1 MGLLNRTRVQGPH
14 LKYRFLSALL
24 ALSLLAGVPVA
35 RAESIF
41 TYTSGKLLLTGG
53 VSQVE
58 GAAGGGL
65 TPWATIGGYET
76 KDQIGANAFYT
87 TVDTQDYRITSQG
100 ALVGIHNRVE
110 LSYARQ
116 DFDTQAVGTA
126 LGLGYG
132 YTISQETVGV
142 KVRLLGDAILDQDHW
157 WPQVS
162 AGAQFKSNKNGA
174 LIKALG
180 AQDDQS
186 TDYYVSAT
194 KLYLAH
200 GLLVNGTLRATKAN
214 QFGILGYGGTDN
226 DYHLQFE
233 GSVAYLVSRR
243 LAIGA
248 EVRTKPDNLAVAKE
262 GAAVDLFA
270 AYALNKHLSLTLAY
284 ADLGNIVTRRQSGLY
299 ASLQAGF

>member
-1 MGLLNRTRVQGPH
+1 MKHPLLG
-14 LKYRFLSALL
+14 ALL
-24 ALSLLAGVPVA
+24 ALSFLVCAPA
-35 RAESIF
+35 SRADSIL
-41 TYTSGKLLLTGG
+41 TYASGKLLLTGG

-87 TVDTQDYRITSQG
+87 SIETQDYRITSQG
-100 ALVGIHNRVE
+100 ALVGLYNRVE

-116 DFDTQAVGTA
+116 DFDTQAVGAA

-132 YTISQETVGV
+132 YTISQDTVGV
-142 KVRLLGDAILDQDHW
+142 KVRIIGDAILDQDRW

-174 LIKALG
+174 LVKALG
-180 AQDDQS
+180 ARDDQS

-214 QFGILGYGGTDN
+214 QFGILGYGGIDD

-233 GSVAYLVSRR
+233 GSLAWLVNRR
-243 LAIGA
+243 LAVGA

-270 AYALNKHLSLTLAY
+270 AYAVNKHISLTIAY

-299 ASLQAGF
+299 GSVQVGF

>member
-1 MGLLNRTRVQGPH
+1 LKHPLLG
-14 LKYRFLSALL
+14 ALL
-24 ALSLLAGVPVA
+24 AFSLLVCASA
-35 RAESIF
+35 SQADSIF
-41 TYTSGKLLLTGG
+41 TYASGKLLLTGG

-76 KDQIGANAFYT
+76 RDQIGANAFYT
-87 TVDTQDYRITSQG
+87 TIGTQDYRITSQG
-100 ALVGIHNRVE
+100 ALVGLYDRVE

-132 YTISQETVGV
+132 YMISQETVGV

-162 AGAQFKSNKNGA
+162 VGAQFKTNKNGA
-174 LIKALG
+174 LVKALG
-180 AQDDQS
+180 ARDDQS
-186 TDYYVSAT
+186 ADYYVSAT
-194 KLYLAH
+194 KLYLAN
-200 GLLVNGTLRATKAN
+200 GVLLNGTLRATKAN
-214 QFGILGYGGTDN
+214 QFGILGYGGIDN

-233 GSVAYLVSRR
+233 GSVAYLVNRR
-243 LAIGA
+243 LAVGA
-248 EVRTKPDNLAVAKE
+248 EVRTKPDNLAVSKE

-270 AYALNKHLSLTLAY
+270 AYAMSKHLSLTLAY

-299 ASLQAGF
+299 GSIQVGF

>member
-1 MGLLNRTRVQGPH
+1 MKHHLLG
-14 LKYRFLSALL
+14 ALL
-24 ALSLLAGVPVA
+24 ALSLLAGVPAA

-41 TYTSGKLLLTGG
+41 TYASGKLLLTGG

-65 TPWATIGGYET
+65 TPWAVIGGYET

-87 TVDTQDYRITSQG
+87 SVDTQDYRITSQG
-100 ALVGIHNRVE
+100 ALVGLYNRVE

-116 DFDTQAVGTA
+116 DFDTQGVGAA

-162 AGAQFKSNKNGA
+162 AGAQVKRNRNGA
-174 LIKALG
+174 LVKALG
-180 AQDDQS
+180 ARDDQS

-200 GLLVNGTLRATKAN
+200 GILLNGTLRATKAN
-214 QFGILGYGGTDN
+214 QFGILGYGGIDN

-233 GSVAYLVSRR
+233 SSLAYLVNRR
-243 LAIGA
+243 LAVGA
-248 EVRTKPDNLAVAKE
+248 EVRTKPDNLAVARE

-299 ASLQAGF
+299 GSLQVGF

>member
-1 MGLLNRTRVQGPH
+1 MKHHLLG
-14 LKYRFLSALL
+14 ALL
-24 ALSLLAGVPVA
+24 ALSLLAGVPAA

-41 TYTSGKLLLTGG
+41 TYASGKLLLTGG

-65 TPWATIGGYET
+65 TPWAVIGGYET
-76 KDQIGANAFYT
+76 KDQIGANAFHT
-87 TVDTQDYRITSQG
+87 SVDTQDYRITSQG
-100 ALVGIHNRVE
+100 ALVGLYNRVE

-116 DFDTQAVGTA
+116 DFDTQGVGAA

-162 AGAQFKSNKNGA
+162 AGAQVKRNRNGA
-174 LIKALG
+174 LVKALG
-180 AQDDQS
+180 ARNDQS

-200 GLLVNGTLRATKAN
+200 GILLNGTLRATKAN
-214 QFGILGYGGTDN
+214 QFGILGYGGIDN

-233 GSVAYLVSRR
+233 GSLAYLVNRR
-243 LAIGA
+243 LAVGA
-248 EVRTKPDNLAVAKE
+248 EVRTKPDNLAVARE

-299 ASLQAGF
+299 GSLQVGF

>member
-1 MGLLNRTRVQGPH
+1 MKHPLLG
-14 LKYRFLSALL
+14 ALL
-24 ALSLLAGVPVA
+24 ALSFLVCVPA
-35 RAESIF
+35 SRADSIF
-41 TYTSGKLLLTGG
+41 TYASGKLLLTGG
-53 VSQVE
+53 VSQIE

-65 TPWATIGGYET
+65 TPWAVIGSYET
-76 KDQIGANAFYT
+76 RDQIGANAFYT
-87 TVDTQDYRITSQG
+87 SVETQDYRITSQG
-100 ALVGIHNRVE
+100 VLVGLYNRVE

-132 YTISQETVGV
+132 YTISQDTVGV
-142 KVRLLGDAILDQDHW
+142 KVRIIGDAILDQDHW

-162 AGAQFKSNKNGA
+162 VGAQFKSNKNGA

-180 AQDDQS
+180 ARDDQS

-214 QFGILGYGGTDN
+214 QFGILGYGGIDN

-233 GSVAYLVSRR
+233 GSLAYLVNRR

-262 GAAVDLFA
+262 GAGVDLFA

-299 ASLQAGF
+299 GSVQVGF